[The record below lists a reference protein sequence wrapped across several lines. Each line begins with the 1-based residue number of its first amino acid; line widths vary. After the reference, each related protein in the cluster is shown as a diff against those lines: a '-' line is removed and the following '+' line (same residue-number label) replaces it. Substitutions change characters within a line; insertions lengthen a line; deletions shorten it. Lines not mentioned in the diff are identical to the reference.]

1 MALADRFYMRDSYHP
16 PRVSTILIVVLIVSF
31 VLQCML
37 MFYGDVGVVQELGL
51 TIAGL
56 KHGKV
61 WQLFTFQFLH
71 AYPWPFHVL
80 FNCLGLYFFGRPVEE
95 VFGSKK
101 FLVLYFLCGFLG
113 GLMQVALT
121 ALLPRHFDA
130 YTIGA
135 SAGVCG
141 MVAIFC
147 SLYPMQQLTTWIYF
161 LPISV
166 TARTLLIFL
175 TCFTIF
181 GVIIPFDNVAHGAH
195 LGGILTGIVFV
206 RWGSRI
212 SEWISRFHL
221 PSRRP
226 SKATPGPARSQP
238 WRARA
243 ARREQ
248 AAASDEF
255 MSEKVD
261 PILDKIA
268 AHGLHSLT
276 DAERKILETARKRM
290 GKQ

>member
-1 MALADRFYMRDSYHP
+1 MADRFYMRDSYHP
-16 PRVSTILIVVLIVSF
+16 PRVSTILIVVLIVCF
-31 VLQCML
+31 VIQCML
-37 MFYGDVGVVQELGL
+37 MFYGDVGVIQQLGL
-51 TIAGL
+51 TVAGL
-56 KHGKV
+56 SQGKV

-71 AYPWPFHVL
+71 SYPWPLHVL

-101 FLVLYFLCGFLG
+101 FLVLYFLSGFLG

-121 ALLPRHFDA
+121 VLLPKHTDT
-130 YTIGA
+130 YVIGA

-147 SLYPMQQLTTWIYF
+147 SLYPMQQLTTWVYF
-161 LPISV
+161 LPISLR
-166 TARTLLIFL
+166 ARTLLIVL
-175 TCFTIF
+175 TCFSIF
-181 GVIIPFDNVAHGAH
+181 GVLIPFDNVAHGAH

-212 SEWISRFHL
+212 SEWISRL
-221 PSRRP
+221 PIPRGRGRKEKP
-226 SKATPGPARSQP
+226 TGLARNQP

-248 AAASDEF
+248 AAGADEF
-255 MSEKVD
+255 MSQKVD

-276 DAERKILETARKRM
+276 DAERKILETARKNMDKR
-290 GKQ
+290 

>member
-1 MALADRFYMRDSYHP
+1 MRDSYHP
-16 PRVSTILIVVLIVSF
+16 PRVSTILIVVLIISF
-31 VLQCML
+31 VIQCML
-37 MFYGDVGVVQELGL
+37 MFYGDVGVIEQLGL
-51 TIAGL
+51 TVAGL
-56 KHGKV
+56 REGKV

-71 AYPWPFHVL
+71 SYPWPLHVL

-101 FLVLYFLCGFLG
+101 FLVLYFLSGFLG

-121 ALLPRHFDA
+121 AMLPRHADS

-141 MVAIFC
+141 MIAIFC
-147 SLYPMQQLTTWIYF
+147 SLYPMQQLTTWVYF
-161 LPISV
+161 LPISIR
-166 TARTLLIFL
+166 ARTLLIFL
-175 TCFTIF
+175 ICVSIF
-181 GVIIPFDNVAHGAH
+181 GVLIPFDNVAHGAH

-212 SEWISRFHL
+212 SEWISGFHL
-221 PSRRP
+221 PKGRGRSEKP
-226 SKATPGPARSQP
+226 TLARSQP

-248 AAASDEF
+248 AAAGDEF
-255 MSEKVD
+255 MSQKVD

-268 AHGLHSLT
+268 AHGLQSLT
-276 DAERKILETARKRM
+276 EAERKILEAARKKM
-290 GKQ
+290 DKG